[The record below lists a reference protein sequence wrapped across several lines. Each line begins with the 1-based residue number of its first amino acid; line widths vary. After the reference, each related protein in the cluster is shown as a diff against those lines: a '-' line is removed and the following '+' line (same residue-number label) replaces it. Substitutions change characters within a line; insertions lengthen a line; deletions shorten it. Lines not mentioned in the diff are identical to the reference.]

1 VRIST
6 ILTPSPLY
14 LKGPEATLVAKLPWR
29 AVLHLPQGL
38 GPSLIESVASS
49 PGTRR
54 FGHQSIHASGVEVVD
69 GVTHRLLAASEV
81 RRYLGTSS
89 PLEEARSICERRRVK
104 VSLER
109 YPASRISRSLSENE
123 RTKIGAFMATT
134 VTHNPKSMLK
144 MHLFQEGNIRL
155 MKAEIDLEGT
165 SAGGC
170 VRVCTRV
177 H

>member
-1 VRIST
+1 MRIST

-81 RRYLGTSS
+81 RRYLGDLIS
-89 PLEEARSICERRRVK
+89 PRRSQEHLRTAQGESVFGA
-104 VSLER
+104 LPGFEGL
-109 YPASRISRSLSENE
+109 ALSIRKQTYKDWSFHGYYCNSQSEIYAEDALIPGGEHQAHEGRN
-123 RTKIGAFMATT
+123 
-134 VTHNPKSMLK
+134 KS
-144 MHLFQEGNIRL
+144 
-155 MKAEIDLEGT
+155 
-165 SAGGC
+165 
-170 VRVCTRV
+170 
-177 H
+177 